1 MKKTAVLIYPNFS
14 MFEISSLTELFW
26 FYRKEMTVFASS
38 LSKIKT
44 EDGFTLIADEL
55 LSDFN
60 REEFDCIIL
69 PGISDPFPVT
79 KDEEIIQFLKQFIS
93 DEDIV
98 IAAISSAPMLL
109 AKAGLL
115 ENKKYTSGILEE
127 TFEELDYLPKDNV
140 VRKPVVKDGNLI
152 TAIGFAFRE
161 FAVTVAQSVGVDCP
175 DKIFQGVTREYTE
188 EELTFRQ
195 SGMMKD

>member
-14 MFEISSLTELFW
+14 MHEISSLTELFW
-26 FYRKEMTVFASS
+26 FYGKEMTVFASS

-44 EDGFTLIADEL
+44 EDGFTLVADEL
-55 LSDFN
+55 LSNFN

-79 KDEEIIQFLKQFIS
+79 KDEKIIRFLEQFIN
-93 DEDIV
+93 DKDIV
-98 IAAISSAPMLL
+98 IGAISSAPMLL

-115 ENKKYTSGILEE
+115 KNKKYTSGVFEE
-127 TFEELDYLPKDNV
+127 TFEEFKYLPKENV
-140 VRKPVVKDGNLI
+140 VRKPVVQDGNLI

-161 FAVTVAQSVGVDCP
+161 FAVAVAQSVGVECP
-175 DKIFQGVTREYTE
+175 DKIFQGVTKEYTE
-188 EELTFRQ
+188 EELTFYQ
-195 SGMMKD
+195 SDMNKD